1 MNKVYLIYENNCVTV
16 VPFVLPVFHFQS
28 VPFRNVLVYPD
39 VTEAAVAAA
48 SAASSEA
55 AAVYPSN

>member
-28 VPFRNVLVYPD
+28 VPFREYLD
-39 VTEAAVAAA
+39 VTEEEAAA
-48 SAASSEA
+48 SAEA
-55 AAVYPSN
+55 AAASD

>member
-28 VPFRNVLVYPD
+28 VPFREYLD
-39 VTEAAVAAA
+39 VTAEAEAASAEAAA
-48 SAASSEA
+48 SEEA
-55 AAVYPSN
+55 AAAASD